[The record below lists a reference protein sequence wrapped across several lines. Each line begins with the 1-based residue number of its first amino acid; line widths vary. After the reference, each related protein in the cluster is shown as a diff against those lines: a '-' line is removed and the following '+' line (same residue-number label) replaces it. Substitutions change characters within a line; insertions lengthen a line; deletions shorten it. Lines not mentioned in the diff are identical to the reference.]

1 VTGTGPQCGCDP
13 PQSLVNLTPHDV
25 VLDLGAGNQLRIPA
39 PGWCRVLPYTRT
51 GWRRFT
57 SSILLSLLSGH
68 GPDDVDHGFDATDV
82 NAHEDIDPDTI
93 NHVP

>member
-1 VTGTGPQCGCDP
+1 MTDTNPRCGCDP
-13 PQSLVNLTPHDV
+13 PQSLVNLTQHDV

-39 PGWCRVLPYTRT
+39 PGRCRVLPCPRT

-68 GPDDVDHGFDATDV
+68 GPDDVGHGFGATDV